1 MKFLQIPKHYRN
13 KKTVLIST
21 KENTQKSK
29 IAEID
34 RILQVECGFVNTKKN
49 EWKKDMP
56 SILNMNRRRE
66 ENVGGMMPEQT
77 FEVCNKCGI
86 TAITTQTVSDIIGYR
101 KTNGK
106 IITQPNCH
114 KCRSVLSRSPKQ
126 RTGPNKKRMVRSSLL
141 VGDSQTKL
149 GYNFYKQKLYEG
161 NIFNNMSEVYSKLS
175 DFTHITWKTLFDIE
189 YNQDLVKDAFLN
201 LRHNLLFN
209 VLSYCQVYAFDQ
221 SFIKILLE
229 FVQSFVD
236 EQLHNSNYQLNAMF
250 PNKKNIVDRLLW
262 DPNRKN

>member
-1 MKFLQIPKHYRN
+1 MPLDTSSFSAIEEADTKYRLQAIKDNTKLIMEVEEGIRYQYELHEQTASYLNSKFPEYNPDNISSADKRIAISHSLYTQNFKAIHAEYTIILSGK
-13 KKTVLIST
+13 IST
-21 KENTQKSK
+21 SRMIVRRIHESIIAQYYIGLCDENEFSEYVELSEKDHTQ
-29 IAEID
+29 
-34 RILQVECGFVNTKKN
+34 
-49 EWKKDMP
+49 
-56 SILNMNRRRE
+56 
-66 ENVGGMMPEQT
+66 
-77 FEVCNKCGI
+77 
-86 TAITTQTVSDIIGYR
+86 
-101 KTNGK
+101 
-106 IITQPNCH
+106 
-114 KCRSVLSRSPKQ
+114 
-126 RTGPNKKRMVRSSLL
+126 
-141 VGDSQTKL
+141 QTKL

-262 DPNRKN
+262 DPDRKN